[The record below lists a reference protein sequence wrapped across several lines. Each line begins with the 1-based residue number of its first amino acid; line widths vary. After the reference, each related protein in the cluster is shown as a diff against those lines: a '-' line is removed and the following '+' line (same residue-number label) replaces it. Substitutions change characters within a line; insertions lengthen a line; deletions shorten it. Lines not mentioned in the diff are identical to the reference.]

1 MKLFGEARFHNI
13 FTEDESTNILP
24 VTLGIMFGGS

>member
-13 FTEDESTNILP
+13 FTDGESTNIMPL
-24 VTLGIMFGGS
+24 TLGVMFGGS